1 MKDLLNIGKDED
13 GAVKEVL
20 ETIMAFKMVSPG
32 DKVLLSISG
41 GPDSTF
47 LTHVFY
53 LLAPVLN
60 LTLYGFCLDHMTRAG
75 QSSKDVLFV
84 EDLCRRLNIKLIKQK
99 IDADKWC
106 KSNRLSFQ
114 EGARRLRILELYRVS
129 EKYNID
135 RIVTGHN
142 EDDNIETFLM
152 RLIRGS
158 GARGLAG
165 IKPVRGRFARPLI
178 NTSREKIL
186 FYLNK
191 EGIAYCLDRTNL
203 EDIYFRNKV
212 RNKLIPFIAKNFLKK
227 FKDNVT
233 RSIKLLRDEDDFLKD
248 YSRDLLKKIAEFR
261 EDNDKSSTVFIRI
274 PVKEIEYMP
283 EAIKRR
289 VTLAAIERLKGDLED
304 ITFKNIEDILDL
316 AAAGSGGESK
326 EVMPARKIK
335 VYKTG
340 EYIYFFNT
348 DNRDLIPSEFKN
360 IFGGPEGTHA
370 GRGVP
375 LEIDIGET
383 IELKGFNLKV
393 ESKIIDTGGKNIN
406 FKDSMDTEAW
416 LDHGKINFPLKV
428 RKWKQGDR
436 FFPLGLGKEK
446 KLHDFF
452 IDAKIPL
459 HSRREIPIFCDSEK
473 IVWIG
478 KHRIDE
484 RVKITGQTARA
495 LYLKLF

>member
-1 MKDLLNIGKDED
+1 MKDLLHIGKDED
-13 GAVKEVL
+13 KVVKEVFR
-20 ETIMAFKMVSPG
+20 TIEAFKMVSPG

-53 LLAPVLN
+53 LLAPVFN
-60 LTLYGFCLDHMTRAG
+60 LDLYGFCLDHMTRSG

-84 EDLCRRLNIKLIKQK
+84 EDLCRRSNIKLIKQK
-99 IDADKWC
+99 IDAGKWC
-106 KSNRLSFQ
+106 KSKGFSFQ
-114 EGARRLRILELYRVS
+114 EGARKLRILELNRVA

-165 IKPVRGRFARPLI
+165 IKPVRGKFARPLI
-178 NTSREKIL
+178 NTSRKKIL
-186 FYLNK
+186 SYLDK
-191 EGIAYCLDRTNL
+191 EGITYCIDRTNL

-212 RNKLIPFIAKNFLKK
+212 RNKLIPFIANNFLKK
-227 FKDNVT
+227 FRDNVA
-233 RSIKLLRDEDDFLKD
+233 RSMKLLRDEDDFLKD
-248 YSRDLLKKIAEFR
+248 YSRSRLKEIADFR
-261 EDNDKSSTVFIRI
+261 EDDDKGPPAFIKI
-274 PVKEIEYMP
+274 PVKEIECMP
-283 EAIKRR
+283 EAVKRR
-289 VTLAAIERLKGDLED
+289 VMLAAIEKLKGDLKD
-304 ITFKNIEDILDL
+304 ITFKNIEDILNL
-316 AAAGSGGESK
+316 VAAGGGGESK
-326 EVMPARKIK
+326 EVMPAHEIK

-340 EYIYFFNT
+340 EHIYFFNA
-348 DNRDLIPSEFKN
+348 DNINLLPPELKN
-360 IFGGPEGTHA
+360 IFGGQEKASGGRA
-370 GRGVP
+370 GP
-375 LEIDIGET
+375 LEIDIGKT
-383 IELKGFNLKV
+383 IELKGFNMRLD
-393 ESKIIDTGGKNIN
+393 SKIIEPWKERIN
-406 FKDSMDTEAW
+406 LKDSGDTEAW

-459 HSRREIPIFCDSEK
+459 HSRKEIPIFCDSEK